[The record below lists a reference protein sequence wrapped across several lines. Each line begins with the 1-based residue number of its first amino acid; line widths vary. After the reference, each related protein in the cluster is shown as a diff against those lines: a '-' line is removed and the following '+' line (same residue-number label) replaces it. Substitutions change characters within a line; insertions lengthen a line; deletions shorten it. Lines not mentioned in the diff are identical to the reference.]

1 MEIRGPDDLFL
12 PPHHPYT
19 EALLSAIPLADPSR
33 KGEPIHLGGEIPNPA
48 DLPSGCS
55 FHTRCPRYLGE
66 ICATQAPPW
75 QVAEETGK
83 QIFCH
88 IHLDDL
94 SASQE
99 QITAHRSSITD

>member
-1 MEIRGPDDLFL
+1 
-12 PPHHPYT
+12 
-19 EALLSAIPLADPSR
+19 LLSAIPLADPSR

-48 DLPSGCS
+48 DLPSGCP
-55 FHTRCPRYLGE
+55 FHTRCPRYLDE

-75 QVAEETGK
+75 QVSKKTGK

-99 QITAHRSSITD
+99 QITAHRS